1 MIRPTVR
8 APRWR
13 WQTLID
19 DKDRQWLDGD
29 QSFYFNRIMD
39 LAQPVEAND
48 AATKKYVDDS
58 TQAVLIG
65 AAGHIPIIQADGSG
79 LEDSGAGI
87 SDFEISGAV
96 AAHLVSI
103 NHAFLADTID
113 LSARDADYVLT
124 WDAVH
129 SKWIAAP
136 APGATGGEA
145 NTAANVGTSGIGVF
159 SAKVVEELQF
169 RNIVAG
175 SSKVTVTAGASG
187 AETIKIDVDP
197 ENIELSSLAD
207 VDMAG
212 VTGAYVLTWDAA
224 AGTWQPKEAPGAAA
238 LGATGATGPTGLTG
252 PMGPTGPGVGESGA
266 TGPAGATGAT
276 GPAGATGAGTTGPT
290 GATGLTGPTGPAGAG
305 TTGATGATG
314 FTGPAGSTGPTGPV
328 GATGAAS
335 SGAGA
340 AFWSDM
346 PGTPTRVSNTQFTID
361 DAGNSALYDLKYGAG
376 TLLKWLSSGGDF
388 CVAKVT
394 SATYS
399 SDVVTVNI
407 IGSVLAAGFTA
418 MQSCLML
425 CPYEQILIPGSQSV
439 ANGVGKTW
447 WYSGAFYPIS
457 CDGRVGTAGVTN
469 ATTWDINDDG
479 TTIFGGTACSIATTE
494 VVTLN
499 TPAAAPATP
508 VADGSAI
515 TADCTAVS
523 TTPPIDAYLYLYY
536 MPLAW
541 RYR

>member
-1 MIRPTVR
+1 MIRPTER

-19 DKDRQWLDGD
+19 DRDRQWLDGD
-29 QSFYFNRIMD
+29 QSFYFNRLMD
-39 LAQPVEAND
+39 LGQPVEAND

-58 TQAVLIG
+58 TQSVLIG
-65 AAGHIPIIQADGSG
+65 AAGHLPIIQADGSG

-87 SDFEISGAV
+87 ADFEIAGAV
-96 AAHLVSI
+96 AAHTVAIDHS
-103 NHAFLADTID
+103 FLADPFDMT
-113 LSARDADYVLT
+113 ARAADFVLT
-124 WDAVH
+124 WDDVH
-129 SKWIAAP
+129 GKWIAAA

-145 NTAANVGTSGIGVF
+145 NTASNVGTSGIGVF
-159 SAKVVEELQF
+159 SAKVVEDLQF

-187 AETIKIDVDP
+187 AETIEIDVDP
-197 ENIELSSLAD
+197 ANIELGALED
-207 VDMAG
+207 VDLAG
-212 VTGAYVLTWDAA
+212 VTGAYVLTWVEGD
-224 AGTWQPKEAPGAAA
+224 GTWQPKEAPGASAE
-238 LGATGATGPTGLTG
+238 GATGPMGLTG
-252 PMGPTGPGVGESGA
+252 PTGPMGATGPGVGESGA
-266 TGPAGATGAT
+266 TGAAGATGAT
-276 GPAGATGAGTTGPT
+276 GPAGATGAGLTGAT

-314 FTGPAGSTGPTGPV
+314 LTGPAGSTGPTGPV

-340 AFWSDM
+340 AFWSDV
-346 PGTPTRVSNTQFTID
+346 PGTPTRVSNTQFTIT
-361 DAGNSALYDLKYGAG
+361 DAGNAGLYDLSLGVG

-388 CVAKVT
+388 CVARVT

-399 SDVVTVNI
+399 SDEVTVNLV
-407 IGSVLAAGFTA
+407 GSVLAAGFTN
-418 MQSCLML
+418 MQYCLML
-425 CPYEQILIPGSQSV
+425 CPFEQILIPGSQSV

-447 WYSGAFYPIS
+447 WAAQAFYPIS
-457 CDGRVGTAGVTN
+457 CDGHVTTAGVTN

-479 TTIFGGTACSIATTE
+479 TTIFGGTCCSIATTA

-499 TPAAAPATP
+499 TPAGAPATP
-508 VADGSAI
+508 VAAGSAV
-515 TADCTAVS
+515 TADCTAIS